1 VSFAFV
7 KARLLPL
14 SNLKH
19 HQFFILMPRFTDCER
34 NYNKLEG
41 RTMEIQNFLWIGMV
55 FLGALARLLP
65 HPWNFTPMMA
75 IGLFAGY
82 QDRKA
87 STGILVTLLALALS
101 DAVMGFY
108 PGFWYVY
115 AATLVPVLLG
125 WKIRNRSGAGA
136 IVAAA
141 LASSLSFFLITNF
154 MFWAASGW
162 YPHTLAGLSASY
174 LAGIP
179 FYQNQLLGDALYSA
193 AIFGGYAALSRAW
206 QPVRHAA

>member
-1 VSFAFV
+1 
-7 KARLLPL
+7 
-14 SNLKH
+14 
-19 HQFFILMPRFTDCER
+19 
-34 NYNKLEG
+34 
-41 RTMEIQNFLWIGMV
+41 MEIQKRLWIAMV
-55 FLGALARLLP
+55 FLGAAARLLP

-82 QDRKA
+82 QARKTG
-87 STGILVTLLALALS
+87 TGILATLLALVVS

-125 WKIRNRSGAGA
+125 RQIRNRSGAGA
-136 IVAAA
+136 IAAAA

-162 YPHTLAGLSASY
+162 YPHTPAGLSASY
-174 LAGIP
+174 LAAIP
-179 FYQNQLLGDALYSA
+179 FYANQLLGDALYTM
-193 AIFGGYAALSRAW
+193 AIFGGYAALSQVW